1 MHDKGGKPM
10 ASQQFAGLAV
20 LVALTFLIM
29 AMSGCAGT
37 AQEPFTP
44 VVASDPIEAPAEF
57 HDAHINSDALRDRL
71 GSE

>member
-1 MHDKGGKPM
+1 M

-29 AMSGCAGT
+29 AMSGCASSE
-37 AQEPFTP
+37 QEAFVP
-44 VVASDPIEAPAEF
+44 VVAADPIEAPAEF

-71 GSE
+71 VTE

>member
-1 MHDKGGKPM
+1 M

-20 LVALTFLIM
+20 LVALAFLVM

-37 AQEPFTP
+37 AQEPFAPIVAADP
-44 VVASDPIEAPAEF
+44 VDAPAEF
-57 HDAHINSDALRDRL
+57 HDAHIGGDTLRDRL

>member
-1 MHDKGGKPM
+1 M

-37 AQEPFTP
+37 AQTAYAPI
-44 VVASDPIEAPAEF
+44 VAADRVEAPAEF
-57 HDAHINSDALRDRL
+57 HGAAIGDDALRERL
-71 GSE
+71 GGE